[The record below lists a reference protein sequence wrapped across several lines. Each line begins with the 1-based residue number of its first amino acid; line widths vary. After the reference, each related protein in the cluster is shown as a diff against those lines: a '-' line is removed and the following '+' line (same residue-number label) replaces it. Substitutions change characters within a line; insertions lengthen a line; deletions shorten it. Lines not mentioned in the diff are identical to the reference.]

1 VVAERVEQ
9 RSRLD
14 DRFDAVG
21 RDRHTDRLHRLD
33 VADAQA
39 VGCLQHGRRVGH
51 DRRRQVVGVG
61 RIVTADGFSD
71 KRNPVEPSAFGAD
84 RVTGT
89 DCRLVGQ
96 TRVIS

>member
-1 VVAERVEQ
+1 LPPGAGRGVVAWM
-9 RSRLD
+9 
-14 DRFDAVG
+14 
-21 RDRHTDRLHRLD
+21 LD

-61 RIVTADGFSD
+61 RIVTADGFDD
-71 KRNPVEPSAFGAD
+71 KRNPVEPSDFAAD

-96 TRVIS
+96 DAGNRLN